1 MANGLKSILNIGYH
15 GSPFYQDI
23 MSQGFKGGTGQSSR
37 FLGMKMPTWAGSG
50 KTFVG
55 SNPNVAL
62 RYGAPIEVAKS
73 ARNFTLPFGGG
84 FDKSGISFG
93 KETALDPK
101 QATKGMR
108 LMEKLRSGVYSASP
122 TAQRL
127 LSTGTTAATSGGGI
141 GITRALMSS
150 PMMATT
156 LVPTLIAQHLYG
168 PLASEADKVMG
179 LAGETADE
187 ELLDEAFQYLGKNP
201 FTPGDSFRSMN
212 DPTVYGTIEDDLDE
226 YSDSELMESDT
237 TKKEGILSKLN
248 PLKALGFLVD
258 LFTGGSARKAL
269 GRQGVGK
276 LFGMAKDAVRD
287 RFVPAS
293 YGTSQAA
300 FNAMTPSQQQAVGS
314 IYGQGGIMQGYN
326 PVSFFGRGPASAIQN
341 RIDNILGRKAPQTAA
356 SRAKVK
362 QLQQALTDV
371 GGGDGGGKNQNNR
384 QGGFDL
390 DQAGRIRGGI

>member
-1 MANGLKSILNIGYH
+1 MPFQSEKQRRYLWANEPEIARDWTDTYGSRVKKQLGGTLNIGYH

-23 MSQGFKGGTGQSSR
+23 MGQGFKGGAGQSSR

-62 RYGAPIEVAKS
+62 RYGVPIEVAKS

-108 LMEKLRSGVYSASP
+108 LMEKLRSGVYSGSP

-127 LSTGTTAATSGGGI
+127 LSTGTTAATSGGI

-156 LVPTLIAQHLYG
+156 LGPTLLAQHLYG

-187 ELLDEAFQYLGKNP
+187 ELLDEAFQYLGKTP

-212 DPTVYGTIEDDLDE
+212 DASVYETIEDDLDK
-226 YSDSELMESDT
+226 YSESELMESDT
-237 TKKEGILSKLN
+237 TTKEGILSKFN
-248 PLKALGFLVD
+248 PLKIMGFLAD
-258 LFTGGSARKAL
+258 LYTGGS
-269 GRQGVGK
+269 
-276 LFGMAKDAVRD
+276 
-287 RFVPAS
+287 
-293 YGTSQAA
+293 
-300 FNAMTPSQQQAVGS
+300 
-314 IYGQGGIMQGYN
+314 
-326 PVSFFGRGPASAIQN
+326 
-341 RIDNILGRKAPQTAA
+341 
-356 SRAKVK
+356 SRALTK
-362 QLQQALTDV
+362 QGSLGIL
-371 GGGDGGGKNQNNR
+371 NNIFKR
-384 QGGFDL
+384 SGEPRPDYQYRTPGYTGQLIASDL
-390 DQAGRIRGGI
+390 YDPKTRTNRS

>member
-1 MANGLKSILNIGYH
+1 MANGIIDTLKNY
-15 GSPFYQDI
+15 YNVA
-23 MSQGFKGGTGQSSR
+23 T
-37 FLGMKMPTWAGSG
+37 GSG
-50 KTFVG
+50 LHEQAMREYLDPFTGGQTYQISEGPVAEYMSNYLKDYTKPDNKVAQAFSEGRRGPGQMRVVG
-55 SNPNVAL
+55 LGESPNPFSVS
-62 RYGAPIEVAKS
+62 GIAKAAEMAENPS
-73 ARNFTLPFGGG
+73 FQAENLFGEGTLTKVPGGYDYTGGKFDFAADNPVTNFLQDKVFKPSEYVMKFDENFKPLEKFDRDFRNF
-84 FDKSGISFG
+84 D
-93 KETALDPK
+93 
-101 QATKGMR
+101 QAR
-108 LMEKLRSGVYSASP
+108 
-122 TAQRL
+122 
-127 LSTGTTAATSGGGI
+127 
-141 GITRALMSS
+141 
-150 PMMATT
+150 
-156 LVPTLIAQHLYG
+156 
-168 PLASEADKVMG
+168 MG
-179 LAGETADE
+179 RDIL
-187 ELLDEAFQYLGKNP
+187 
-201 FTPGDSFRSMN
+201 
-212 DPTVYGTIEDDLDE
+212 EDDLMKYGDF
-226 YSDSELMESDT
+226 SELMESDT

-248 PLKALGFLVD
+248 PFKAIGFLVD
-258 LFTGGSARKAL
+258 LYTGGSARKAL

-356 SRAKVK
+356 SRAKVR

-371 GGGDGGGKNQNNR
+371 GGGDGGGRNQNNQ